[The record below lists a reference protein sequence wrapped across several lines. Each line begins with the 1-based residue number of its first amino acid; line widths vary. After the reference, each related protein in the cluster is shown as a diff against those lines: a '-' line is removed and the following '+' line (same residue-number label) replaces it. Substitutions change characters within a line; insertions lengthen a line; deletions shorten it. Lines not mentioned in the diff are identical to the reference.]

1 MILTAETDSVLRDTP
16 SDPAT
21 RAAIRVVIADDYP
34 IFRDGLR
41 RLLETA
47 ADLRIVGDTDASG
60 AILLV
65 QTLRPDVLL
74 LGGSAAGTLEA
85 LERTLAA
92 GTAVKVILL
101 PRAVDG
107 PEVGAAL
114 RFGAHGIL
122 PKDTTAD
129 VLFNSIKA
137 VVAGHYWVGFE
148 RATDLADGIRRLG
161 QTNRRA
167 KAFGLTA
174 RELEIVRAVM
184 SGETNKAI
192 AQHLAIS
199 ENTVKRHL
207 THIFDKVGA
216 STRVELALFATHH
229 QLVTPSQ
236 PGYLSVKKSNEA
248 IFGSVRNQTTK
259 GDSR

>member
-1 MILTAETDSVLRDTP
+1 MVLTAETDSVLRDASP
-16 SDPAT
+16 DPTASE
-21 RAAIRVVIADDYP
+21 AIRLVIADDYP

-47 ADLRIVGDTDASG
+47 PDLRIVGHTDTSG

-92 GTAVKVILL
+92 GTSVKVILL
-101 PRAVDG
+101 PRSVDG

-129 VLFNSIKA
+129 VLFKSIKA

-148 RATDLADGIRRLG
+148 RASDLADGIRRLG

-167 KAFGLTA
+167 KAFGLTS
-174 RELEIVRAVM
+174 RELEIVRAVL

-192 AQHLAIS
+192 AQHLSIS

-229 QLVTPSQ
+229 QLVTQTQ
-236 PGYLSVKKSNEA
+236 PGYLSVTKSNET
-248 IFGSVRNQTTK
+248 IHGSVRIQATK
-259 GDSR
+259 GEPR